1 MVIGP
6 SSSIG
11 IFLRAQRA
19 ATGGLETNMAYT
31 VEEFKREVMRDLM
44 DEALRDPKHLKTAL
58 DRLVEE
64 GRLRGL
70 APEIRTRIQTP

>member
-1 MVIGP
+1 
-6 SSSIG
+6 
-11 IFLRAQRA
+11 
-19 ATGGLETNMAYT
+19 
-31 VEEFKREVMRDLM
+31 M

-70 APEIRTRIQTP
+70 APEIRTRILTP